1 MAQIYNVKNNI
12 KPLNLKK
19 MEIFFQNVNIDQ
31 TIKILTVLLAFVLAI
46 KAIIEY
52 KKTQRWKKNEF
63 LAREIKE
70 FLADRDVKK
79 VLLILDWKRIDLPL
93 YDNEIP
99 ENSTRLIFYIDEVH
113 LENSLSTEPNSEF
126 TDEETI
132 IRKSI
137 DEFLVKLSMFQ
148 NYVDNKLITTND
160 LKPYLEYWINMI
172 GDRSKSQKNPIYIE
186 NLWKFIK
193 KYEYSQVIK
202 LLKSFD
208 HNI

>member
-1 MAQIYNVKNNI
+1 MD
-12 KPLNLKK
+12 L
-19 MEIFFQNVNIDQ
+19 FFQNFNIDQ
-31 TIKILTVLLAFVLAI
+31 AIKILTTFLAFVLAI

-52 KKTQRWKKNEF
+52 KKTQKWKKNEF
-63 LAREIKE
+63 LAKEIKD
-70 FLADRDVKK
+70 FFADREVKK
-79 VLLILDWKRIDLPL
+79 TLLILDWNRIDLPL

-99 ENSTRLIFYIDEVH
+99 ENNTRSIFYIDEIH
-113 LENSLSTEPNSEF
+113 LANSLSTEPESVF

-148 NYVDNKLITTND
+148 NYIDNKLITTKD

-172 GDRSKSQKNPIYIE
+172 GDRNKAQKNPMYIE

-193 KYEYSQVIK
+193 RYEYSQVIK